1 MTMRT
6 DKISYGEVAEWF
18 TRCRNPEKGRP
29 LQSWARMFKVEGNYE
44 LRLGNAVVG
53 VFSPDNKFTFKLTSQ
68 DARRCSITLS
78 QALQRAIPFLWVRK
92 ATGRYVIKP
101 TPQYEEYKKQHDNPH
116 HWDYFQKIEGYEL
129 FDGLQFDLDTY
140 EPINAKPLLKD
151 TEVDQENKL
160 TWLRQLRK
168 FKQAIKVRARMGVL
182 ESLIQQVD
190 KERTGISRHDWDM
203 PNWESEAWQDM
214 LYTSIK
220 DSECSTDLLKGII
233 KSVSRGYYQTQISV
247 KEVVAEADRLCT
259 TYSLDLRRKFGVY
272 KEIT

>member
-1 MTMRT
+1 MRT

-29 LQSWARMFKVEGNYE
+29 LQSWARMFKVESNYE

-78 QALQRAIPFLWVRK
+78 Q
-92 ATGRYVIKP
+92 
-101 TPQYEEYKKQHDNPH
+101 EYKKQHDNPH

-129 FDGLQFDLDTY
+129 FDGLQFDLETY

-151 TEVDQENKL
+151 TEIDQENKL

-190 KERTGISRHDWDM
+190 RERTGISRHDWDM
-203 PNWESEAWQDM
+203 PNWESDAWQDM

>member
-1 MTMRT
+1 MRT

-29 LQSWARMFKVEGNYE
+29 LQSWARMFKVESNYE

-116 HWDYFQKIEGYEL
+116 QWDYFSKQEGYEL

-190 KERTGISRHDWDM
+190 RERTGISRHDWDM